1 MNELKSYIQRN
12 VTNDVQNVES
22 TVLNMICAD
31 DAPIELSQKSLL
43 DALHVE
49 GEFLV
54 IKLHYSD
61 FEDEIINQSI
71 KYKISQ
77 SLSVVASYEDVGD
90 SYDDIE
96 KFIKYIH
103 ANSDEKQNSTF
114 GVKRVQK
121 LSEFPITILCSGILP
136 INQLK
141 MSVGKSIYELIN
153 SDDEYYV
160 PRFQKHRDD
169 ISKEIGIPILPVLP
183 ALDKELGSLEVKL
196 VDSYDGRV
204 ISKFIVSQ
212 VLNKETVEIY
222 LLKLF
227 YIYKVLAQEK
237 CQH

>member
-1 MNELKSYIQRN
+1 VNELKSYIQRN

-31 DAPIELSQKSLL
+31 DAPIELSKKSLL
-43 DALHVE
+43 DARHVE

-77 SLSVVASYEDVGD
+77 SLSVIASYEDVGD

-227 YIYKVLAQEK
+227 YIYKVLAEEK

>member
-1 MNELKSYIQRN
+1 
-12 VTNDVQNVES
+12 
-22 TVLNMICAD
+22 
-31 DAPIELSQKSLL
+31 
-43 DALHVE
+43 
-49 GEFLV
+49 
-54 IKLHYSD
+54 
-61 FEDEIINQSI
+61 
-71 KYKISQ
+71 
-77 SLSVVASYEDVGD
+77 
-90 SYDDIE
+90 
-96 KFIKYIH
+96 
-103 ANSDEKQNSTF
+103 
-114 GVKRVQK
+114 
-121 LSEFPITILCSGILP
+121 
-136 INQLK
+136 

-227 YIYKVLAQEK
+227 YIYKVLAEEK

>member
-12 VTNDVQNVES
+12 VTNDIQNVES
-22 TVLNMICAD
+22 TILNMICTG

-96 KFIKYIH
+96 KFIKYIN

-114 GVKRVQK
+114 GVKKVKK

-227 YIYKVLAQEK
+227 YIYKVLAEEK

>member
-12 VTNDVQNVES
+12 VTNDIENVES
-22 TVLNMICAD
+22 TILNMICAD
-31 DAPIELSQKSLL
+31 DALIELSQKSLL

-54 IKLHYSD
+54 IKLNYSD

-96 KFIKYIH
+96 KFIKYIN

-114 GVKRVQK
+114 GVKKVQK

-136 INQLK
+136 IN
-141 MSVGKSIYELIN
+141 
-153 SDDEYYV
+153 
-160 PRFQKHRDD
+160 
-169 ISKEIGIPILPVLP
+169 
-183 ALDKELGSLEVKL
+183 
-196 VDSYDGRV
+196 
-204 ISKFIVSQ
+204 
-212 VLNKETVEIY
+212 
-222 LLKLF
+222 
-227 YIYKVLAQEK
+227 
-237 CQH
+237 